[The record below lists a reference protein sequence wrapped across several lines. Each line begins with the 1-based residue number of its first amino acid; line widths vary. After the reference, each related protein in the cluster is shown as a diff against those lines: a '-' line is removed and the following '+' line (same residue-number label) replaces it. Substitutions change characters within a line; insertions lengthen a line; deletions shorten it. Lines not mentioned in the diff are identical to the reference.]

1 MERRATRSVNGE
13 LNIRIGIPAPV
24 LKRGVR
30 ARQLRTPDLI
40 TVVGVFRGPNGPRMA
55 PHLNENGI
63 EPALGLRVLEEVIGD
78 PEHQPLP
85 FCVAA
90 LASCAGAL
98 SPASKYPGQRR
109 SSSRTTSAGGSD
121 PRSSACRAQ
130 YARASQS
137 M

>member
-30 ARQLRTPDLI
+30 TRQFQIPNLVA
-40 TVVGVFRGPNGPRMA
+40 VVGVFHCPNGPRMA

-85 FCVAA
+85 FLC
-90 LASCAGAL
+90 
-98 SPASKYPGQRR
+98 
-109 SSSRTTSAGGSD
+109 SSTGLLCWSLEPSVQVPWATTFQLTYNFCG
-121 PRSSACRAQ
+121 RF
-130 YARASQS
+130 
-137 M
+137 